1 MYVNLFDSHVH
12 SDCSFD
18 GTDPVMMICERA
30 AALGLYSIAVT
41 DHCECDIYYKEG
53 FDRSVVQSF
62 FETRKARAVF
72 YGRLQVYAGIELGQP
87 ITDPKA
93 TREALSAGAF
103 DFVLASVHNLPG
115 QKDFYY
121 LNYTDENVD
130 PLLSDYFD
138 HVLQVAKWGQF
149 DSLRLTEKIHLADP
163 GRLVDHASGWFD
175 QGGGDVKSVHN
186 YFRPLRVR
194 TEQRPFILSEYGG
207 YSCPVDGHLYS
218 TNSFG
223 YHTYKDTAEFTAA
236 WQALQKKI
244 QELQDKGLA
253 GAVYTQLSDVEEE
266 TNGLYT
272 YDRKVCK
279 VERKL

>member
-1 MYVNLFDSHVH
+1 MRYHYISDSHVH

-62 FETRKARAVF
+62 FETRTARAVF
-72 YGRLQVYAGIELGQP
+72 YGRLQVYAGIERGQP
-87 ITDPKA
+87 ITDPIA
-93 TREALSAGAF
+93 TRKALSAGAF

-149 DSLRLTEKIHLADP
+149 DSLAHLTYPLRYILAQPGLRVELSKYREKIDAVL
-163 GRLVDHASGWFD
+163 LELI
-175 QGGGDVKSVHN
+175 Q
-186 YFRPLRVR
+186 
-194 TEQRPFILSEYGG
+194 
-207 YSCPVDGHLYS
+207 
-218 TNSFG
+218 
-223 YHTYKDTAEFTAA
+223 
-236 WQALQKKI
+236 QKKALEVNTSGLRQQI
-244 QELQDKGLA
+244 GDTLPDAGVVRRFYELGGTYVTLGSDAHRWADVSA
-253 GAVYTQLSDVEEE
+253 GIEEAMSMIYKTGFRHYTIYSKREPQLVPIE
-266 TNGLYT
+266 
-272 YDRKVCK
+272 
-279 VERKL
+279 